1 MPRKPPITT
10 MILNRVVA
18 NEVINV
24 VSAFAVLGTSTMN
37 AKQLISIGWCKNG
50 YVGLVP
56 EASS

>member
-1 MPRKPPITT
+1 ML
-10 MILNRVVA
+10 LNRVVA

-37 AKQLISIGWCKNG
+37 AKQLISIGWRKNG
-50 YVGLVP
+50 YVGLVS